1 VKWEYMTWTTS
12 DTKAG
17 RSVRLVNG
25 GRLDEYRLEHPA
37 LVEAGEQGWELV
49 AVVPAGGRQDHA
61 LYFKRPKAGE

>member
-1 VKWEYMTWTTS
+1 VLRRVADGEGDGVTWEYMTWATS

-49 AVVPAGGRQDHA
+49 AVVAAGA
-61 LYFKRPKAGE
+61 K